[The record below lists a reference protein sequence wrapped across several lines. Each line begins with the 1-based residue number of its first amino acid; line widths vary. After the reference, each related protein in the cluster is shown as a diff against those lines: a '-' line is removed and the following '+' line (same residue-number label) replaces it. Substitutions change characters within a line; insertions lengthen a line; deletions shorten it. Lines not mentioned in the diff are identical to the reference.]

1 MKKNYI
7 FRTILTIVITAI
19 ITFSIT
25 YICIYAKKGGSNLQS
40 GSAITSMY
48 SDATNSK
55 LKVIKDKINSEYVGN
70 VDENTLQEYAIKG
83 YVAGLNDIY
92 SEYFTKDEMTDFSN
106 ETIGTY
112 VGIGVTM
119 TKDSEKNQ
127 IVVYGVTPNSPAE
140 EAGIKVN
147 DVIIKVDGNDCTGDD
162 FETIPNKILGQEGTK
177 VSVTVLRDGK
187 ELTFDMKRRKIVNQT
202 ITSELLE
209 NNIGYI
215 YLSSFEDNTYEQF
228 KSAYDDLI
236 SKGAK
241 SLILDL
247 RNNGGGI
254 VKEATDIGDL
264 FTDKGKVL
272 LIESDKDKKEIK
284 TYSKQDKTI
293 NMNVVLLVNEY
304 SASASE
310 ILAGILK
317 DDVENATIVGTKTY
331 GKGVIQSLYTLSDG
345 SGLKLTTD
353 EYFTPNHNEI
363 NKIGITPDEIVEG
376 YKFSGKLDKENDTQ
390 LKKAIELLK
399 QKN

>member
-1 MKKNYI
+1 MKKNYV
-7 FRTILTIVITAI
+7 FRTILTIIITAI

-70 VDENTLQEYAIKG
+70 VDENALQEYAIKG

-202 ITSELLE
+202 ITSEMLDD
-209 NNIGYI
+209 NIGYI

-241 SLILDL
+241 SLIVDL

>member
-25 YICIYAKKGGSNLQS
+25 YICIYAKKGGSDLQS

-127 IVVYGVTPNSPAE
+127 IVVYGVIPNSPAE

-187 ELTFDMKRRKIVNQT
+187 EITFDMKRRKIVNQT

-241 SLILDL
+241 SLIVDL

-363 NKIGITPDEIVEG
+363 NKIGIKPDEIVEG

>member
-70 VDENTLQEYAIKG
+70 VDENALQEYAIKG

-140 EAGIKVN
+140 EAGIKVD

-202 ITSELLE
+202 ITSELLDD
-209 NNIGYI
+209 NIGYI

-241 SLILDL
+241 SLIVDL

-272 LIESDKDKKEIK
+272 LIESDKEKKEIK

-317 DDVENATIVGTKTY
+317 DDVDNATIVGTKTY

>member
-1 MKKNYI
+1 MKKNYV

-202 ITSELLE
+202 ITSELLDD
-209 NNIGYI
+209 NIGYI

-241 SLILDL
+241 SLIVDL

>member
-1 MKKNYI
+1 
-7 FRTILTIVITAI
+7 
-19 ITFSIT
+19 
-25 YICIYAKKGGSNLQS
+25 
-40 GSAITSMY
+40 MY

-127 IVVYGVTPNSPAE
+127 IVVYGVTSNSPAE

-177 VSVTVLRDGK
+177 VSVTVLREGK

-202 ITSELLE
+202 ITSELLDD
-209 NNIGYI
+209 NIGYI

>member
-70 VDENTLQEYAIKG
+70 VDENALQEYAIKG

-202 ITSELLE
+202 ITSELLDD
-209 NNIGYI
+209 NIGYI

-272 LIESDKDKKEIK
+272 LIESDKEKKEIK

>member
-7 FRTILTIVITAI
+7 LRTILTIIITAI

-55 LKVIKDKINSEYVGN
+55 LKIIKDKINSEYVGN

-202 ITSELLE
+202 ITSELLDD
-209 NNIGYI
+209 NIGYI

>member
-1 MKKNYI
+1 MKKNYV
-7 FRTILTIVITAI
+7 FRTILTIIITAI

-202 ITSELLE
+202 ITSELLDD
-209 NNIGYI
+209 NIGYI

-241 SLILDL
+241 SLIVDL

-317 DDVENATIVGTKTY
+317 DDIENATIVGTKTY

>member
-25 YICIYAKKGGSNLQS
+25 YICLYAKKGGSNLQS
-40 GSAITSMY
+40 GSANTSIY

-106 ETIGTY
+106 ATIGTY
-112 VGIGVTM
+112 VGIGVVM
-119 TKDSEKNQ
+119 TKDKDKNQ
-127 IVVYGVTPNSPAE
+127 IIVYGVTPNSPAE

-187 ELTFDMKRRKIVNQT
+187 EITFDMKRRKIVNQT

-215 YLSSFEDNTYEQF
+215 YLSSFEDNSYEQF

-272 LIESDKDKKEIK
+272 LIQRDKEGKEIK
-284 TYSKQDKTI
+284 TYSKQDRVI
-293 NMNVVLLVNEY
+293 NMNVVLLVNGS

-317 DDVENATIVGTKTY
+317 DDVDNATIVGTKTY

-363 NKIGITPDEIVEG
+363 NKIGITPNEVVDG
-376 YKFSGKLDKENDTQ
+376 YEFTGKLDKESDTQ